1 MHSQARAFSWREWVR
16 NDSHQLSEKKR
27 KREKMINPVPMMIST
42 VEIKNQLSG
51 AE

>member
-1 MHSQARAFSWREWVR
+1 MDSQARAFSWREWVR

-42 VEIKNQLSG
+42 VVIKEPAFGL
-51 AE
+51 